1 MRSRLARGLVAL
13 LAAGAAFRAPSSLA
27 QQKPIYGCRQS
38 INCRPSPVG
47 NSALLDPGV
56 SGLLLGGSIS
66 WGPGFHMG
74 LVMPALKV
82 PLVGK
87 EPTYDV
93 KDFHFRNASL
103 LPTPGP
109 ADVSLPLPSPTATPG
124 PR

>member
-1 MRSRLARGLVAL
+1 MKTTTVSALPIVLVASAL
-13 LAAGAAFRAPSSLA
+13 LSRNALS

-38 INCRPSPVG
+38 INCRPSPVS

-56 SGLLLGGSIS
+56 SGLLLGGSIQ
-66 WGPGFHMG
+66 WGPGFHVG
-74 LVMPALKV
+74 FVMPALKI

-103 LPTPGP
+103 LPTPGL
-109 ADVSLPLPSPTATPG
+109 ADVSPPLPFPTVTPG